1 MAGSVRWLLLLFVL
15 LLPGCGQDE
24 RIEIQVGQVSAR
36 VELASTG
43 DARRQGLMGRRSLG
57 QDQGMLMVFPHERTI
72 QIWMLNMEMP
82 IDIGFFDH
90 NGVLLDWRSM
100 EPDGGKRIYASPAPA
115 LYALEMN
122 QGWFNRHG
130 LQLGAYLHLPA
141 PVVGR

>member
-1 MAGSVRWLLLLFVL
+1 MGGLSLLLFL
-15 LLPGCGQDE
+15 LLQGCGRDDW
-24 RIEIQVGQVSAR
+24 IEIQVGQTSAR

-57 QDQGMLMVFPHERTI
+57 RNQGVLMVFPRERTI

-82 IDIGFFDH
+82 IDVGFFDH
-90 NGVLLDWRSM
+90 NRLLLDWATM

-122 QGWFNRHG
+122 KGWFDRHG

-141 PVVGR
+141 PLVGR